1 MSALYDGSCA
11 TDFSFPF
18 EKIPND
24 NLKLILK
31 YAIDR
36 LKDYSCILFCN
47 KRLYEF
53 MREHMPKPLV
63 ITDAE
68 RRCLHLLKTLDNFEE
83 FKKSQQLVNQ
93 RNKATRR
100 SRRSGIS
107 HSNNDTEAHTG
118 VDTILS
124 AVDRNY
130 LDKMMDRLGCLGIQC
145 LKHYNDYQNF
155 GIYYYKLVDVI
166 KSTDDYKNLSHLQQ
180 GIIEKLLNHK
190 CKYYKWINMILTLSS
205 EDIKLI
211 KSWVQNDI
219 GGFKKVCD
227 QLRICITKA
236 RIRSIGGNRKE
247 CLFIYNDDVGN
258 KGGNN
263 PFHNFLKFYK
273 YLVSQNLMP
282 FSVLFFYHAC

>member
-1 MSALYDGSCA
+1 MLPA
-11 TDFSFPF
+11 
-18 EKIPND
+18 
-24 NLKLILK
+24 
-31 YAIDR
+31 
-36 LKDYSCILFCN
+36 
-47 KRLYEF
+47 
-53 MREHMPKPLV
+53 
-63 ITDAE
+63 
-68 RRCLHLLKTLDNFEE
+68 
-83 FKKSQQLVNQ
+83 
-93 RNKATRR
+93 
-100 SRRSGIS
+100 
-107 HSNNDTEAHTG
+107 
-118 VDTILS
+118 
-124 AVDRNY
+124 
-130 LDKMMDRLGCLGIQC
+130 
-145 LKHYNDYQNF
+145 NDYQNF

-190 CKYYKWINMILTLSS
+190 CTYYKWINMILTLSS